1 MYVLLINA
9 ALIAIYGPI
18 VSSKSKKVCVTLIG
32 IQLFLL
38 LALRAESYGPDA
50 EIYAAGYRY
59 ISSLTFSQMLGALN
73 PNILDNA
80 NLIYLYDFENGW
92 VVLNWLL
99 ASLGFSY
106 QGLIVFLAAVTSFS
120 FCFFSLRYS
129 DTPWFTLFILS
140 TMNFL
145 WYSISILRQMLAL
158 SIFLFGIIYIVKR
171 KPIKFMLVI
180 LLAMMFHRAVI
191 LAALLYPLSRT
202 KMTKRKLTYIFIA
215 FVVLCALS
223 AFVLPEVLKMIL
235 GVFGKEGLALSFS
248 WNSLITLHIVI
259 VVAILLL
266 FDVDKM
272 TEEFNANLSLCG
284 VAASLL
290 FCSVSLNNEVL
301 ARADEYLWIF
311 VSLLIPVC
319 LRQAD
324 PRLAVLGKMGAICLL
339 LPFLAY
345 QIYGTTLD
353 PYISIFGPIF

>member
-1 MYVLLINA
+1 
-9 ALIAIYGPI
+9 
-18 VSSKSKKVCVTLIG
+18 
-32 IQLFLL
+32 
-38 LALRAESYGPDA
+38 
-50 EIYAAGYRY
+50 
-59 ISSLTFSQMLGALN
+59 
-73 PNILDNA
+73 
-80 NLIYLYDFENGW
+80 
-92 VVLNWLL
+92 
-99 ASLGFSY
+99 
-106 QGLIVFLAAVTSFS
+106 
-120 FCFFSLRYS
+120 
-129 DTPWFTLFILS
+129 
-140 TMNFL
+140 MNFL
-145 WYSISILRQMLAL
+145 WYSISILRQTLAL

>member
-145 WYSISILRQMLAL
+145 WYSISILRQTLAL

-223 AFVLPEVLKMIL
+223 AFVLPD
-235 GVFGKEGLALSFS
+235 A
-248 WNSLITLHIVI
+248 
-259 VVAILLL
+259 
-266 FDVDKM
+266 
-272 TEEFNANLSLCG
+272 
-284 VAASLL
+284 
-290 FCSVSLNNEVL
+290 
-301 ARADEYLWIF
+301 
-311 VSLLIPVC
+311 
-319 LRQAD
+319 
-324 PRLAVLGKMGAICLL
+324 
-339 LPFLAY
+339 
-345 QIYGTTLD
+345 YGT
-353 PYISIFGPIF
+353 PER